1 MGEIVDQNLA
11 AISALHE
18 YASIEKPRYAFMIE
32 APWGAGKTYLVKREF
47 KDALS
52 SDKARYVTLNGV
64 SDRRSFRRALL
75 NDISEA
81 KLVNA
86 VGKFGDALGKI
97 AKVGNVG
104 SLVQDAIENQLID
117 NLPALL
123 IFDDV
128 ERCEMSP
135 GELLGLINEF
145 VEHQAKN
152 VVLCA
157 FIERDDASDRQKKRD
172 DFLSRKEK
180 VVGRTVKIVADAR
193 NALPEFISAMPDG
206 HGQQWFKSNE
216 ALVLEVFSSATH
228 SNLRVLRQC
237 LHDCGRVIDVLDEG
251 LRVSTD
257 AMIRFVRT
265 YLALSMTLAT
275 GEINSQQLRDRSD
288 HRSVVKP
295 SEGESAHPL
304 YNCGQQYPEAEIYA
318 GNAASILPL
327 DLGFSLIGIGYEKP
341 DKINATLRTTGQ
353 FDGNI
358 GIPLWARFVKW
369 RLMPQAELESTF
381 REAQSYIFENHE
393 IKPGPY
399 LHVAHDL
406 ISIAEDGAGDGAKIA
421 KKIEDQIEKLAKN
434 NEIPIAGYGRDYGWN
449 DEMGM
454 FSFGGYAFKPNDLTR
469 PIIESMRN
477 AQIEAFKKSRVNEAK
492 RLLGLLRE
500 DLDAFGREFSW
511 NNGGSGYYQT
521 AILHEIDAVE
531 FAEVVFGYVTSGDF
545 EAIGAHLQTLAERY
559 RPDNFPEEIVW
570 ANKVKTELE
579 QLAEE
584 AGQLEK
590 ARMVWFLGLNWKFR
604 TDERADG

>member
-1 MGEIVDQNLA
+1 MDQNLA
-11 AISALHE
+11 AISALHD

-52 SDKARYVTLNGV
+52 SDKARYVKLNGV

-75 NDISEA
+75 ADTSEA
-81 KLVNA
+81 RLRDAAGKLGDTL
-86 VGKFGDALGKI
+86 GKF
-97 AKVGNVG
+97 AKAGNIG
-104 SLVQDAIENQLID
+104 SLVQDAIEDRMID
-117 NLPALL
+117 NLPDLL

-157 FIERDDASDRQKKRD
+157 FIERDDAGKKWKNRD

-180 VVGRTVKIVADAR
+180 VVGRTVKIVADAH
-193 NALPEFISAMPDG
+193 NALPEFLSAMPDG
-206 HGQQWFKSNE
+206 YGRQWFTSND
-216 ALVLEVFSSATH
+216 ALVLKVFSLATH

-237 LHDCGRVIDVLDEG
+237 LHDCGRVIDVLDDD
-251 LRVSTD
+251 LRISTD

-265 YLALSMTLAT
+265 YLALSMAVAT
-275 GEINSQQLRDRSD
+275 GEINSQQLRNRRD

-304 YNCGQQYPEAEIYA
+304 YNCSKQHPEAEIYA

-327 DLGFSLIGIGYEKP
+327 DLGVSLIGIGYEKP
-341 DKINATLRTTGQ
+341 DKINAVLRTTGQ
-353 FDGNI
+353 FDGNR

-369 RLMPQAELESTF
+369 RLMSQAELESTF
-381 REAQSYIFENHE
+381 QEAQSYIFESNE

-421 KKIEDQIEKLAKN
+421 KKIEDQIEKLAKS
-434 NEIPIAGYGRDYGWN
+434 NEIPLAGYGRDYGWS
-449 DEMGM
+449 DERGT
-454 FSFGGYAFKPNDLTR
+454 FSFGGYAFEPNDLTK

-521 AILHEIDAVE
+521 AILYEIDAVA

-545 EAIGAHLQTLAERY
+545 EAIGAQLQTLAERH
-559 RPDNFPEEIVW
+559 RPDNFPEELVW
-570 ANKVKTELE
+570 AKKVKTELE
-579 QLAEE
+579 QLSEE

-590 ARMVWFLGLNWKFR
+590 ARMVWFLGFNWKFP